1 MWVQPGPP
9 ERRNW
14 LYTLILAVLFVA
26 ACSTPNANGAA
37 VTPSASPGSAASPTL
52 TATAGTASSPSATFT
67 ATAAPTGTPTVVTTA
82 TPQPTGTG
90 AATSQATEATPAVTF
105 NEEDGGSG
113 GRNEVR
119 VVNKTDRALKV
130 RGRIQLNKIPGATA
144 TPSNLAYAYSSCT
157 DCQTIA
163 VALQINLISKQART
177 IAPQNVALAINERC
191 TRCVTVARAIQYNIQ
206 VDNPNE
212 VPGEVQDLI
221 KEMNKTLQ
229 EIASDKNL
237 TLPEAESRINAVIA
251 QFQNLTASLN
261 NKRDEDEQDNGK
273 PTPTP
278 APSATVTT
286 TPTGTATPTATT
298 TPRPTASPVPS
309 PSPTP

>member
-1 MWVQPGPP
+1 MRIAVQSGYPG
-9 ERRNW
+9 RRNW
-14 LYTLILAVLFVA
+14 FYSLILAVLFLTACGNA
-26 ACSTPNANGAA
+26 AANG
-37 VTPSASPGSAASPTL
+37 VTPSASPASSPSPTL
-52 TATAGTASSPSATFT
+52 TTTAAATGSPT
-67 ATAAPTGTPTVVTTA
+67 ATLTSTPAPTGTSTVALTA
-82 TPQPTGTG
+82 TPQPTVTG
-90 AATSQATEATPAVTF
+90 AATPAVTF

-119 VVNKTDRALKV
+119 VVNKTDRTLKV
-130 RGRIQLNKIPGATA
+130 RGRIQLNKIPGSTA

-206 VDNPNE
+206 VDNPNQEPEE
-212 VPGEVQDLI
+212 VRDLI

-229 EIASDKNL
+229 EISSDKSL
-237 TLPEAESRINAVIA
+237 TLPQAESRINAVIA
-251 QFQNLTASLN
+251 QFQNLTASLSN
-261 NKRDEDEQDNGK
+261 QRDEDDKDDGK

-278 APSATVTT
+278 STTVTT
-286 TPTGTATPTATT
+286 TPTGTATPTSTT
-298 TPRPTASPVPS
+298 TPQSTASPAPS
-309 PSPTP
+309 PSPSPSRTP